1 MSRRVLILGATGTLG
16 KPVVRRLTE
25 RNHTVRMLARS
36 AQKAQGM
43 LGKSVEIVEGDSTDK
58 AALERALAGCDAVHV
73 SLPTDSELHAVRH
86 LVDLAAGADLERI
99 SYVSG
104 TSVREENRW
113 FDVID
118 VKMQAESLLHSSGV
132 PYTVFCPTWV
142 MEVLPNFI
150 KRDRAVAIVG
160 KNPPPLHFFAADD
173 FGQMVANSLDD
184 DRVLSR
190 RLFVHGPE
198 AFTLPQAIERCHQE
212 LCPELK
218 LFRLK
223 LWQARVMAKLTR
235 NERMAAAIRLIG
247 YFDRS
252 KEGGDP
258 SEANS
263 ILGAPTTTLAEWI
276 EIQKEKS

>member
-1 MSRRVLILGATGTLG
+1 MFGD
-16 KPVVRRLTE
+16 
-25 RNHTVRMLARS
+25 
-36 AQKAQGM
+36 
-43 LGKSVEIVEGDSTDK
+43 SVKIVEGDSTVRAD
-58 AALERALAGCDAVHV
+58 LERALPGCDAVHV
-73 SLPTDSELHAVRH
+73 SLPTESELDAVRH
-86 LVDLAAGADLERI
+86 LVDLAAEADIERI

-104 TSVREENRW
+104 TSVREKNRW

-118 VKMQAESLLHSSGV
+118 VKLQAESLLHSSGL
-132 PYTVFCPTWV
+132 PHTVFCPTWV

-150 KRDRAVAIVG
+150 KKDRAVAIVG

-173 FGQMVANSLDD
+173 FGRMVADSFDD

-198 AFTLPQAIERCHQE
+198 AFTLPQAIERYHQE

-218 LFRLK
+218 LLRLK

-235 NERMAAAIRLIG
+235 NKRMAAAIRLIG